1 LKDLGDGTDTTAGC
15 KPGLFWLTGGDPMSL
30 VGTLQHN
37 AMMYIMDALNS
48 MYEFET
54 NSEA

>member
-1 LKDLGDGTDTTAGC
+1 LKDLGDGTDTLAGC
-15 KPGLFWLTGGDPMSL
+15 KPGLFWTTGGDPMSL

-37 AMMYIMDALNS
+37 AMMYILDALNS
-48 MYEFET
+48 MYEFEK